1 MTSKQESLYWHEWA
15 AVRAE
20 NPRSDRHD
28 LHVQALGKDK
38 SHKDFSNKDFDAVLA
53 VFRSISQPDDVNAQL
68 RQIDGER
75 RRCIYAIAQ
84 TGFSDS
90 YIRSLAI
97 GKFAT
102 SAWRDLP
109 EDQLRQLKITLQN
122 RARTRDKRTPIATTA
137 SENPNEPF

>member
-1 MTSKQESLYWHEWA
+1 MTTKQESLYWHEWA

-20 NPRSDRHD
+20 NPRADRHD
-28 LHVQALGKDK
+28 LHIQALGHDK

-53 VFRSISQPDDVNAQL
+53 IFRSISQPDDVNAQL

-90 YIRSLAI
+90 YIRALAI

-122 RARTRDKRTPIATTA
+122 RARARDKKLAPAQ
-137 SENPNEPF
+137 SESDGDPF